1 MYNKAMDDFEAFR
14 KKKLAEKSKAKTDSV
29 KDLYEFK
36 VAEEGKAKGL
46 VSHRQ
51 KLQKLSPDDIPRIKK
66 FDSHIARAK
75 LDSESIEK
83 FGGKKL
89 WGEDIA
95 KVDPG
100 SVKKIKGRT
109 SHMAD
114 KKDTDPESL
123 ERPSGLN
130 RY

>member
-14 KKKLAEKSKAKTDSV
+14 KKKLAEKSKAKGDAV

-36 VAEEGKAKGL
+36 VEEEGKAKGL

-51 KLQKLSPDDIPRIKK
+51 RPQKLSPDDIPRIKN
-66 FDSHIARAK
+66 FDSHMARPK

-95 KVDPG
+95 KVDPA
-100 SVKKIKGRT
+100 SVKKIEGKT

-114 KKDTDPESL
+114 KKDADPKSL
-123 ERPSGLN
+123 ERPAGLK